1 MHFLISSNAIAL
13 PKMTVYQ
20 NTNRETIKGFK
31 YWDLYLHENQC
42 YLGRTFLLL
51 KDKKMQG
58 DFLDIRKDA
67 QDEFFHIGA
76 QVKDALKTLFQPDKM
91 NYAAL
96 SNTSPIIHVHLCPRY
111 QTDREFHGTIFKDER
126 WGQNYAP
133 YDKSFS
139 IDESLI
145 LKIRDAIKN
154 SL

>member
-1 MHFLISSNAIAL
+1 MKNKIDYDRLL
-13 PKMTVYQ
+13 LK
-20 NTNRETIKGFK
+20 EFK
-31 YWDLYLHENQC
+31 YWDLYLHENQS

-58 DFLDIRKDA
+58 DFLDIKKAA
-67 QDEFFHIGA
+67 QDEFFLIGT
-76 QVKDALKTLFQPDKM
+76 QVKNALNTLFQPDKM

-96 SNTSPIIHVHLCPRY
+96 SNTSPIIHVHLIPRY
-111 QTDREFHGTIFKDER
+111 QTDREFYGTVFKDER
-126 WGQNYAP
+126 WGKNYAP

-145 LKIRDAIKN
+145 LKIRDTIKH

>member
-1 MHFLISSNAIAL
+1 MKNKVDYDKLF
-13 PKMTVYQ
+13 
-20 NTNRETIKGFK
+20 IKEFK

-51 KDKKMQG
+51 KDKKNAG
-58 DFLDIRKDA
+58 DFLDIKKDA
-67 QDEFFHIGA
+67 QDEFFLIGT
-76 QVKDALKTLFQPDKM
+76 QLKDVLKTLFEPDKM

-96 SNTSPIIHVHLCPRY
+96 SNTSPAIHVHLVPRY
-111 QTDREFHGTIFKDER
+111 QSDREFSETIFKDDR

-139 IDESLI
+139 IDENLI

-154 SL
+154 NL